1 METNIPIDLAAV
13 EPKRVLGLTT
23 RQIVCFS
30 LAALF
35 GVPVFLFIN
44 HLTNSS
50 SVAMIG
56 LVIAASPFITLLVY
70 KRDGIPAEVIL
81 KDWLKW
87 KRIHPQIRKY
97 KVPGQKLKKRKVV
110 K

>member
-1 METNIPIDLAAV
+1 MQTDIPIDLAAV

-23 RQIVCFS
+23 RQIICFS

-35 GVPVFLFIN
+35 GIPVFLLIN
-44 HLTNSS
+44 HLTHSPS
-50 SVAMIG
+50 IAMIG
-56 LVIAASPFITLLVY
+56 LVIAASPFIALLVY

-87 KRIHPQIRKY
+87 KRIHPQVRKY
-97 KVPGQKLKKRKVV
+97 KIPGSKPKKRKVV